1 MWTPSEYNA
10 VVGKHRFIF
19 VFGCWGNKNIPGC
32 SQSDSHKLADVD
44 ISGWVDD
51 ATVSLIGRFRTKRL
65 RKVQQIAIK
74 LEEPSIVRKPDYFSC
89 VEYFPY
95 DSVVKHLDLL
105 WNFRRTRHVFY
116 K

>member
-1 MWTPSEYNA
+1 MHSQL
-10 VVGKHRFIF
+10 
-19 VFGCWGNKNIPGC
+19 GNTPGC
-32 SQSDSHKLADVD
+32 DKH
-44 ISGWVDD
+44 
-51 ATVSLIGRFRTKRL
+51 L

-116 K
+116 N